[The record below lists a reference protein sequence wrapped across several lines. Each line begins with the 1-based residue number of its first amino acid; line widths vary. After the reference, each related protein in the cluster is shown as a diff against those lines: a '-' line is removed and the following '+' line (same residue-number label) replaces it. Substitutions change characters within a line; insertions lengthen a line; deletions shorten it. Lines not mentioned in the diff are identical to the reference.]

1 MKKRNFVWIAAA
13 MLAAGCGNSQQGTSG
28 GGDTSS
34 TVTDSTAG
42 KGGAISAAS
51 TEFAAKAATSVLFE
65 TELGKLARNQGLN
78 KLVKDFGSLMINDH
92 SKSTEELQA
101 IAGRKGITLPSALTD
116 EQTKDLEDLKGKK
129 GVEFDKSYVKKML
142 QVHRSD
148 IAEFKNAAK
157 EDIDADLKDF
167 ASKSLPVIKAH
178 YDSLRSINKVIKAT
192 VDPGEITDGVE
203 TLPLR

>member
-28 GGDTSS
+28 GSDTSS
-34 TVTDSTAG
+34 AVADSTAG
-42 KGGAISAAS
+42 GGGVVSAAS
-51 TEFAAKAATSVLFE
+51 NEFAAKAATSGLFE
-65 TELGKLARNQGLN
+65 TELGKLARDQGLN

-92 SKSTEELQA
+92 SKSTEELQSL
-101 IAGRKGITLPSALTD
+101 AGRKGITLPSALTD

-148 IAEFKNAAK
+148 IADFKDAAK

-167 ASKSLPVIKAH
+167 ASKSLPVLKAH
-178 YDSLRSINKVIKAT
+178 YDSLRSINKIIKAT